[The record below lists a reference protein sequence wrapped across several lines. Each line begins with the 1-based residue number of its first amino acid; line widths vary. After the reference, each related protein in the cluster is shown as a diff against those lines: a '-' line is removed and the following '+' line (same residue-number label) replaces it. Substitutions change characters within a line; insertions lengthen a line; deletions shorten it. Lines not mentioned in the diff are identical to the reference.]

1 MLPGLSW
8 NFSVLALIIGETQQ
22 ENLNVTSLA
31 AAVRNSLLSAP
42 EVSRLASLRRSTSLF
57 AQGQVADAVY
67 FIEDG
72 LVKLT
77 RTNSTG
83 GHIILGICGPGYI
96 IGEEALSGDS
106 HVYYSEAEVLC
117 LSNLYRIPRETLAHA
132 FANSPE
138 LSNAL
143 VCYLLQRKLD
153 LAMKVELLC
162 LHDVEYRILHYLAEL
177 SALVKPL
184 EDGEGYQVPITQLE
198 LADLIGATRET
209 TSTTLNQLERRGL
222 VKLSRRLL
230 TIPSPVTLRSAASAK
245 GDQEQGVVARTL

>member
-1 MLPGLSW
+1 
-8 NFSVLALIIGETQQ
+8 
-22 ENLNVTSLA
+22 VTSLA
-31 AAVRNSLLSAP
+31 SAIRSALLSAP

-57 AQGQVADAVY
+57 TQGQAADAVY
-67 FIEDG
+67 FIEEG

-77 RTNSTG
+77 RTNERG
-83 GHIILGICGPGYI
+83 GHIILSICGPGHL
-96 IGEEALSGDS
+96 IGEEALNDEAHS
-106 HVYYSEAEVLC
+106 YYTEGEVLSV
-117 LSNLYRIPRETLAHA
+117 SNIYRIPRETVLQALSGNA
-132 FANSPE
+132 E
-138 LSNAL
+138 LSHAL
-143 VCYLLQRKLD
+143 LSYLLQRKLG

-162 LHDVEYRILHYLAEL
+162 LHDVEHRILHYLAEL

-230 TIPSPVTLRSAASAK
+230 TIPSPATLRSAASARIE
-245 GDQEQGVVARTL
+245 QENGAVARPL